1 MGNTSTGHQGKL
13 YVIGLGPGDVRF
25 LTAEAVAALGE
36 VDWAVCDPVAEPRLL
51 RPLLPPEAALDT
63 LPPDLPPEGQE
74 ELFQRMIQAVKE
86 GKRVAR
92 LLLWGPSDWHPPW
105 SDWSRLRQAAVPFH
119 VIPGISAETTWTTY
133 LELAPTQ
140 AKRIFATPPVIASGW
155 QELWEIVSNM
165 PQGESG
171 PVVLLRNP
179 WVFPRPEDPSL
190 NDRAV
195 LSQAVWVVVRP
206 GLAGQKVF
214 RTVLA
219 SLPEELFRL
228 QADGPVFLWF
238 GPEGL
243 PQSPW
248 FSQQPLFGRRILL
261 CRPEADAL
269 PTAKLL
275 QGLGAE
281 VFLEPMIVIGPP
293 PDWTPVDQ
301 ALDELASFDWIVF
314 SSGNGVRYF
323 LGRLWERG
331 GDLRQL
337 AGPRI
342 AAIGPGTAAA
352 LATFHLRAE
361 LIPPEFRAESL
372 LELLAPQA
380 AGKRFLLVRASRGRD
395 VLPEGLQ
402 AAGAS
407 VRQVVAYT
415 SADLPEARP
424 EIRRRIAA
432 GAIDWIVVTSS
443 SIARNLV
450 RLFGADLRQAKLASI
465 SPVTS
470 ATLQELGFRPAVE
483 ARQFTLR
490 GLIAAILQA
499 EGTPPQLAHQLL
511 PPQVDLSAD

>member
-1 MGNTSTGHQGKL
+1 MAIQAASRKGKL
-13 YVIGLGPGDVRF
+13 YLIGLGAGDPRF
-25 LTAEAVAALGE
+25 LTIEAASALAE

-51 RPLLPPEAALDT
+51 RPLLPAEAYLQI
-63 LPPDLPPEGQE
+63 LPPDFPPSQEE
-74 ELFQRMIQAVKE
+74 ELFRQMIQAVSE

-92 LLLWGPSDWHPPW
+92 LLLWGPNDWQSPW
-105 SDWSRLRQAAVPFH
+105 NDWARLRQAGVPFQ
-119 VIPGISAETTWTTY
+119 VLPAISQETAWTTY
-133 LELAPTQ
+133 LELTPPE
-140 AKRIFATPPVIASGW
+140 AKRIFATPPVVACGWEELRQIASNLP
-155 QELWEIVSNM
+155 E
-165 PQGESG
+165 GEPG
-171 PVVLLRNP
+171 PLVLLRNP
-179 WVFPRPEDPSL
+179 AALSRPEDSPL
-190 NDRAV
+190 NDSAV
-195 LSQAVWVVVRP
+195 LSRAVWVVIRP
-206 GLAGQKVF
+206 GLAGQRVF
-214 RTVLA
+214 RTALGD
-219 SLPEELFRL
+219 LPKELSRL
-228 QADGPVFLWF
+228 QADGPVYLCFRADQ
-238 GPEGL
+238 L

-281 VFLEPMIVIGPP
+281 VFLEPMILIGPP
-293 PDWTPVDQ
+293 QDWTPVDQ

-352 LATFHLRAE
+352 LAAFHLRAE

-402 AAGAS
+402 AAGAYI
-407 VRQVVAYT
+407 RQVVAYT

-424 EIRRRIAA
+424 EIRRRLAT
-432 GAIDWIVVTSS
+432 GAIDWILVTSS
-443 SIARNLV
+443 SIGRNLV

-470 ATLQELGFRPAVE
+470 ATLQELGFPPAVE

-499 EGTPPQLAHQLL
+499 EGTDPQLAAQLL
-511 PPQVDLSAD
+511 SPQVDLSAD